1 MPYRTLASF
10 RILSQSIQCWKCYVQ
25 CLRASRWGQSQAQHW
40 VVPPLPLSLGAAVLR
55 SHGRGAMRVH
65 KQVWDGTGAT
75 LQGQRGRSCCLG
87 TQPFLH
93 SPSTTLCPHLS
104 LRFGRRSPSA
114 APPRLLL
121 SLLAAK
127 RRVLRY
133 WEAWSQ
139 PGLIHLYV
147 AYLQHLVT
155 FLMSADISGC
165 NVFRI
170 NNCH

>member
-10 RILSQSIQCWKCYVQ
+10 KILSRSIQCWKCYVW
-25 CLRASRWGQSQAQHW
+25 CLRASCWGQSQAQHW
-40 VVPPLPLSLGAAVLR
+40 VMPPLTLSLGAAELG
-55 SHGRGAMRVH
+55 SCSSGATRAH
-65 KQVWDGTGAT
+65 KQAWDRTGAT
-75 LQGQRGRSCCLG
+75 FPWQCGRSCCLG

-104 LRFGRRSPSA
+104 LHFGRRSPSA
-114 APPRLLL
+114 ASSRLLL

-127 RRVLRY
+127 RHVLRY
-133 WEAWSQ
+133 GEAWSQ
-139 PGLIHLYV
+139 PCLIHLYV
-147 AYLQHLVT
+147 AYLQYLVT

-170 NNCH
+170 NKCH